1 MLEKEKEKELGSHW
15 EEVLELAQQ
24 CGFLKYVYGDTA
36 LLQKNNVQQKEE
48 NIPGQVTLFD
58 LGMEG

>member
-1 MLEKEKEKELGSHW
+1 MGSHW
-15 EEVLELAQQ
+15 EEVLELAQR
-24 CGFLKYVYGDTA
+24 CGFLKHVHGDTA
-36 LLQKNNVQQKEE
+36 VLQKNNVQQKKE